1 VVADIITL
9 LFVAGIGV
17 RGYMR
22 GLFAQVATVGSAL
35 LLWLLFDLWFPP
47 VDGWLQLQHPAL
59 AEFEMLRRIVA
70 FGCGYLALVLLIM
83 ALEFLLVQRIG
94 VMKASNHWMGA
105 VLGLAKGVVYAVVL
119 VWLIQIGIG
128 GGGARTDV
136 DERPAWMAES
146 VVFERLALWNPV
158 RVMSARELLEESGV
172 VEWGERTFAQLA
184 RDPRVRS
191 MLEGRGIKPP
201 PLPPEAEAGPSSDGP
216 GSEPPPG
223 DEQPA
228 P

>member
-22 GLFAQVATVGSAL
+22 GLLAQVATLGSAL

-47 VDGWLQLQHPAL
+47 VDAWLQLQHASL

-70 FGCGYLALVLLIM
+70 YGGAYFVLVILIM
-83 ALEFLLVQRIG
+83 AVEFLLVERIG
-94 VMKASNHWMGA
+94 VIKASNSWMGG
-105 VLGLAKGVVYAVVL
+105 VLGLVKGVAYAVVL
-119 VWLIQIGIG
+119 VWLIQIGVG
-128 GGGARTDV
+128 GGKASTEV
-136 DERPAWMAES
+136 AQQPSWMAES

-184 RDPRVRS
+184 QDPRVRN
-191 MLEGRGIKPP
+191 MLQERGIKPP
-201 PLPPEAEAGPSSDGP
+201 P
-216 GSEPPPG
+216 PPPG
-223 DEQPA
+223 AGAGPQPQTEEQPA